1 MKFVSVYIYSPIVKI
16 HIFLW
21 NENINQIKLWRRNE
35 ICLYC
40 YFIDNIDLYMFS
52 NNILNVC
59 VCMCILQSMKKE
71 NELNSLLLV
80 IVKN

>member
-21 NENINQIKLWRRNE
+21 NENINQIKLWWHNE

-59 VCMCILQSMKKE
+59 VMILQSMKKE